1 MRTRLI
7 VRMLVIN
14 ERDEVLLIQHEEAV
28 AVDQKQPDPL
38 LEWAAPGG
46 GLEEYENYEEAAVR
60 ELREETGITDAA
72 IGPWMW
78 TSERV
83 VANGGEYVRRYGRYH
98 LVSVGDPAVSF
109 AHIEGAERPVFKDIR
124 WWTLAELRERL
135 DIVLLPCLPELVAP
149 ILAGRLPESPLT
161 LPW

>member
-1 MRTRLI
+1 
-7 VRMLVIN
+7 MLVIN

-38 LEWAAPGG
+38 LKWVAPRG

-60 ELREETGITDAA
+60 ELREKTGITDAA
-72 IGPWMW
+72 IGPWIW

-83 VANGGEYVRRYGRYH
+83 VAIGGEYVRRYGRYH
-98 LVSVGDPAVSF
+98 LVRVGDPAVSF
-109 AHIEGAERPVFKDIR
+109 AHIEEAERPVFKDIR
-124 WWTLAELRERL
+124 WWTLAELRETL
-135 DIVLLPCLPELVAP
+135 DVVVPLGLPELVAS

-161 LPW
+161 LPQ